1 MSRNNLELYLCNPVL
16 NKECRKEFCYMN
28 GGECTATRSS
38 DFAVR
43 EPMRTG
49 KWVNGH
55 CTFCGSEAIWEA
67 GYPEEQIFTPRCP
80 RCGAHMEREIIQEGQ
95 IIRADW

>member
-1 MSRNNLELYLCNPVL
+1 MRLIEAVVLLQELN
-16 NKECRKEFCYMN
+16 RKGIPFTCAVN
-28 GGECTATRSS
+28 GKIITRSS
-38 DFAVR
+38 DFAIL

-80 RCGAHMEREIIQEGQ
+80 RCGAKMEV
-95 IIRADW
+95 